1 MATEEYSIR
10 VSVDSTDATRAE
22 RNLNNL
28 TSSATQTERALNST
42 SSAARSSAA
51 ALAGVNGSASA
62 STRSMLSLA
71 NAAKLAA
78 TSFAAISFKNAISE
92 IATFET
98 RMLQLTALTGA
109 STAQMK
115 EMEKQARELGATTA
129 FSAQQAAEA
138 QGVLASAG
146 LKTNEILTAT
156 PKVLQLAAAGS
167 LDLSKAAEISTGTMK
182 GLGLQ
187 LSDLGRIND
196 VFAKAAA
203 DSSTNVQQI
212 GDAMGQIAPI
222 AKTYGIGLETL
233 TASLG
238 ILADNQIKG
247 SEAGNNFKSMLVALS
262 NDTKDNVEILKKHG
276 VTYSQLNVEVYGL
289 TKVMQTLKNAHLS
302 GAESLKIFGSDAAAA
317 GNILAANAGKISDYT
332 KELEKADGTA
342 KKVSDTLNQ
351 GLAKAFDS
359 LKGTLSEAA
368 LQLGDSGLKG
378 ALTGVIQQATGV
390 ISIYEGMG
398 DKFAESNNLTKE
410 QYTNLKDIADELKI
424 VAGAAGGIAGLTAAI
439 WAANAAMTA
448 FNIATRSNPLI
459 MGATVVAATAGAALT
474 KAKQNIEK
482 ADNQLKISANLD
494 DQNKKIKEQTELL
507 ERMKAYPLTEKGQ
520 IQEAEQRLEIMTKQ
534 KTILEQTS
542 APIIQATEKTEKH
555 TEATKA
561 NASAIADKSNETKKL
576 TAEQKQANKEQTEY
590 QRLIES
596 TPYGAY
602 NATIDKLTEGLKRGG
617 EAFRATYATGVEE
630 ANKKLLYSTEYVK
643 EHTKALEEQKRAL
656 EGTARGTFEKGY
668 SELMTQK
675 PYMSDTEYSAK
686 QDKLTADYLTQQQG
700 KDYKTPAEQ
709 AKDATSAYDDLNK
722 KLQETATAFDSVGNS
737 SKMAFDGLLG
747 GVSAVAGAMSSFSGE
762 MAQLNDNF
770 QKGSAA
776 YSDFML
782 KEGTTFEQREK
793 ATADYYSMKDKYD
806 SASFKAEISGA
817 RQIAGATSKLFG
829 EKSAARKAFHG
840 VEMALSVVEMAMSA
854 KKMIVDVAAGAARM
868 FSQGGFAGFAG
879 VAAMAAVMGGLGF
892 AMMGGGDKVTD
903 LTTPE
908 TSTTGSV
915 LGSNEASSSI
925 KNIVDTLN
933 SIHASEYVE
942 LQDLNANFKDLVQQT
957 TKGTALAL
965 QDRGAFAWSTNA
977 MKGGNTGA
985 SEKQFMMGLGTTAI
999 SAGLAAAGTGVGLA
1013 TSVLAGAIN
1022 ASVALTGAASTVTSA
1037 LVGTSAALMSGG
1049 LAAAA
1054 AMGGIGLLVG
1064 GAIYGLSKLLGIGKV
1079 KYEAVGG
1086 GIVMN
1091 AQKFMLDGMQQQVT
1105 VFDYSKV
1112 KKTVTGWFSD
1122 DVTYFDVIN
1131 RIDNPLTKLFTGIFA
1146 NVESTLLQA
1155 STNIFKDSDLLNT
1168 DITLPKIKLAL
1179 KSGEK
1184 YTAENQ
1190 KKIEDAINKASDD
1203 IASQAFGRYLGQF
1216 QSMGEGLYETTIR
1229 LASQATVAT
1238 AGMEKLGSKTS
1249 LTGLGLISFS
1259 DSMTRAFGGLKEFKA
1274 GLDSLYDAFTS
1285 DPQKLIDSKKAVNDF
1300 LVSLN
1305 APTSAGL
1312 PTEITSKSDAAKV
1325 TDYLLT
1331 TAKNISAVVE
1341 PLLKTNNLQPDTTGM
1356 QELWNKVAK
1365 FEFMPKANKAYI
1377 KNIPVENLTTDIL
1390 TKALEG
1396 TRYTL
1401 ESLKATKPLIEYA
1414 KNNANYLDSKKQL
1427 NELKTN
1433 KVLNEELKKLGFEM
1447 PKTVVQA
1454 ATLAEKLKELEDKAT
1469 GNVDKFDGLTK
1480 ATLNVIT
1487 SLEKLADAGKFIT
1500 DFSKSISAW
1509 IKNIRATSMGSP
1521 ESQLNMAKANFEEQ
1535 LKLAKFGA
1543 TAEEKRTAL
1552 SGITGYADTYM
1563 NAIKSYYATSETG
1576 QTALE
1581 DVLSQV
1587 SGLGQSV
1594 DVQELQ
1600 LGALNDIKDAIDF
1613 STIEIPKGISEANQE
1628 LWNKLITATK
1638 SAGDVAKLNPTLE
1651 NTMRYD
1657 ALAKIVLMIDKSAG
1671 MAGVDAAFMDKLIQS
1686 VAGEGGLTSNVNLI
1700 INSAEFD
1707 AAQKTAIIN
1716 NVLASFNE
1724 QVLTLKNFSFDMK
1737 DAVDAAKTSVL
1748 QSWGEPKLDVTTD
1761 DAIKKI
1767 AEIDKLSKELNSL
1780 ITTENGVTVLSDDAK
1795 AKIAEID
1802 AKSKELNALISQ
1814 NNLLNVLPDDAKL
1827 KLADVAKASSE
1838 LNSLI
1843 AKDNSVNILDDV
1855 AIQKIKT
1862 LTTAAKDLNLMVSKE
1877 NFMSVDSNQA
1887 IKNMLEVRYLNTNLE
1902 LGITAEK
1909 ALNVN
1914 TAKATTDVSVVNA
1927 LAVDVNK
1934 NLATVVTMDVN
1945 TAPIIGKIDGI
1956 IVAANSA
1963 TAALSAMTVE
1973 NNNTIA
1979 SANAAIAASNAA
1991 KAASDAAANQAAES
2005 AKAASALM
2013 TLSQADMDSLSK
2025 QTALPISAENAKY
2038 WQQQSNLNLLQSPST
2053 FTPAWKLAGFNSQND
2068 YDTYYEQTDYPKFAN
2083 GGIANQ
2089 ASIFG
2094 EAGAEAAV
2102 PLPDGRSIP
2111 VTLYNASNDSSVNS
2125 AETIAELKSQ
2135 NQKLEI
2141 LVNTMMAT
2149 SKAEREKTQEL
2160 IDAMNGLRT
2169 DTRLKNKA

>member
-28 TSSATQTERALNST
+28 TSSVTQTERALNST

-378 ALTGVIQQATGV
+378 ALTKVIQEATGV
-390 ISIYEGMG
+390 IAIYEGMG
-398 DKFAESNNLTKE
+398 DKFAESNSYTKE
-410 QYTNLKDIADELKI
+410 QYKNLKDIADELKI

-448 FNIATRSNPLI
+448 FNIVTRANPLI
-459 MGATVVAATAGAALT
+459 MGATVVAAATGAALA
-474 KAKQNIEK
+474 KAKQDIET
-482 ADNQLKISANLD
+482 ADNQLKMSANLD
-494 DQNKKIKEQTELL
+494 DQNKKIKEQTDLL
-507 ERMKAYPLTEKGQ
+507 IRMKAYPLTEKGQ

-542 APIIQATEKTEKH
+542 APIVQATEQTNKH
-555 TEATKA
+555 TEAAKTNTA
-561 NASAIADKSNETKKL
+561 ATADSTDKTKKL

-617 EAFRATYATGVEE
+617 EAFMATYATGVEE
-630 ANKKLLYSTEYVK
+630 ANKKLLDSTEYVK

-656 EGTARGTFEKGY
+656 ESTARGTFEKGY

-675 PYMSDTEYSAK
+675 PYMSDTEYSAG
-686 QDKLTADYLTQQQG
+686 QDKITADYLTQQQG
-700 KDYKTPAEQ
+700 VDFKTPTQQGKEALKAFNDEMD
-709 AKDATSAYDDLNK
+709 KTS
-722 KLQETATAFDSVGNS
+722 EAFDKLGS
-737 SKMAFDGLLG
+737 SGSMAFDGILG
-747 GVSAVAGAMSSFSGE
+747 GISAVAGAASSFATE
-762 MAQLNDNF
+762 II
-770 QKGSAA
+770 KI
-776 YSDFML
+776 SD
-782 KEGTTFEQREK
+782 KQQASQEKYDAVIKSVGVTEEEK
-793 ATADYYSMKDKYD
+793 ADATKKFAADKIKLD
-806 SASFKAEISGA
+806 SQAFAAEISGA

-915 LGSNEASSSI
+915 LGSNEASNSI

-942 LQDLNANFKDLVQQT
+942 LRGINSNFQNLTKLT
-957 TKGTALAL
+957 TTSLAL
-965 QDRGAFAWSTNA
+965 SLRDRGAFTYSADQFKGSGTSA
-977 MKGGNTGA
+977 MAMVTG
-985 SEKQFMMGLGTTAI
+985 
-999 SAGLAAAGTGVGLA
+999 
-1013 TSVLAGAIN
+1013 
-1022 ASVALTGAASTVTSA
+1022 A
-1037 LVGTSAALMSGG
+1037 LVGGV
-1049 LAAAA
+1049 
-1054 AMGGIGLLVG
+1054 IGLLGAMFLGVG
-1064 GAIYGLSKLLGIGKV
+1064 SIKF
-1079 KYEAVGG
+1079 EAVGG

-1091 AQKFMLDGMQQQVT
+1091 AQKLMLDGMEKQIKVM
-1105 VFDYSKV
+1105 DYTKI

-1122 DVTYFDVIN
+1122 DVTYFDVITG
-1131 RIDNPLTKLFTGIFA
+1131 IDNPLTKLFRQVFS
-1146 NVESTLLQA
+1146 NVGTTLMQA
-1155 STNIFKDSDLLNT
+1155 ATDSFKDESLFNSNLM
-1168 DITLPKIKLAL
+1168 LPRMKLSL
-1179 KSGEK
+1179 KAGEK
-1184 YTAENQ
+1184 NNADNQ
-1190 KKIEDAINKASDD
+1190 KKIEDAINKASDE
-1203 IASQAFGRYLGQF
+1203 IAGQAFGRYLGQF

-1229 LASQATVAT
+1229 LAAQAAVAT

-1285 DPQKLIDSKKAVNDF
+1285 DPQKLIDSKKAVNNF
-1300 LVSLN
+1300 LVSLK
-1305 APTSAGL
+1305 APASAGL

-1325 TDYLLT
+1325 TNYLLT
-1331 TAKNISAVVE
+1331 AAKNISAVVE

-1356 QELWNKVAK
+1356 QNLWNKVAK
-1365 FEFMPKANKAYI
+1365 FEFMPKANAAYI
-1377 KNIPVENLTTDIL
+1377 KSIPVENLTTDVL

-1396 TRYTL
+1396 TKYTL
-1401 ESLKATKPLIEYA
+1401 ESLKVTKPLIEYA
-1414 KNNANYLDSKKQL
+1414 KSNANYLDSKKQL
-1427 NELKTN
+1427 NELKTD
-1433 KVLNEELKKLGFEM
+1433 KVLNDELKKLGDYAI
-1447 PKTVVQA
+1447 PKTVEEA
-1454 ATLAEKLKELEDKAT
+1454 AALAEKLKALEKNAGD
-1469 GNVDKFDGLTK
+1469 NVNKFEVLTK

-1521 ESQLNMAKANFEEQ
+1521 ETQLNMAKANFEEQ

-1563 NAIKSYYATSETG
+1563 NAIKSYYATSEKG

-1587 SGLGQSV
+1587 SGLAQSV

-1748 QSWGEPKLDVTTD
+1748 QSWGEPKLDVTTT
-1761 DAIKKI
+1761 DAIQKI

-1802 AKSKELNALISQ
+1802 GKSKELNALISQ

-1838 LNSLI
+1838 LNALI
-1843 AKDNSVNILDDV
+1843 AKDNSVNVLDDV

-1862 LTTAAKDLNLMVSKE
+1862 LTTAANDLNVMVSKE

-1914 TAKATTDVSVVNA
+1914 TAKATTDVSAVNL

-1945 TAPIIGKIDGI
+1945 TAKATTDVSVVNSLAVDVNKNLATVVTMDVNTASMIGKIDGI

-1963 TAALSAMTVE
+1963 TTALSAMTVE

-1979 SANAAIAASNAA
+1979 SANAA
-1991 KAASDAAANQAAES
+1991 KAASDAAASAAANQAAES

-2025 QTALPISAENAKY
+2025 QTALPRSAENAKY
-2038 WQQQSNLNLLQSPST
+2038 WQQQSNLDLLQSPST

-2068 YDTYYEQTDYPKFAN
+2068 YDTYYEKTDYPKFAN

-2089 ASIFG
+2089 PSIFG

-2169 DTRLKNKA
+2169 DTRLKAKG